1 MYFCKIMAAFR
12 RVMFLSEVACGLPY
26 TLWVLLI
33 FINNVIFI
41 IMRKKVIAMIA
52 ALFMAVTANA
62 QFEQGKVYLGG
73 SLTGLN
79 LKYSGIDNLSLGL
92 QAQAGYMFD
101 DNLMLLG
108 QVAYDH
114 NGGKGSKNNV
124 SFGVGGRYYIEQNG
138 IYLGVNCKYIHGS
151 HGYNDVMPGVEV
163 GYAFFL
169 SRTVTVEPAIYYDQS
184 FKNHSDFSTIGLKI
198 GLGVYLFND

>member
-1 MYFCKIMAAFR
+1 MHTGTSLAGVVR
-12 RVMFLSEVACGLPY
+12 L
-26 TLWVLLI
+26 VLHLVGMPI
-33 FINNVIFI
+33 FIDNVIFI
-41 IMRKKVIAMIA
+41 IMRKKLIAMIA
-52 ALFMAVTANA
+52 ALCMAVTANA

-79 LKYSGIDNLSLGL
+79 LKYSGLDELSLGL

-108 QVAYDH
+108 HMAYDH
-114 NGGKGSKNNV
+114 RGGKASDDRLSV
-124 SFGVGGRYYIEQNG
+124 GVGGRYYIEQNG

-151 HGYNDVMPGVEV
+151 HGYNDVLPGVEV
-163 GYAFFL
+163 GYSFFL

-184 FKNHSDFSTIGLKI
+184 FKKHSDFSTVGLKI
-198 GLGVYLFND
+198 GLGVYLFTD

>member
-1 MYFCKIMAAFR
+1 
-12 RVMFLSEVACGLPY
+12 MFLSEVACGLPY

-108 QVAYDH
+108 QVAYEH

-151 HGYNDVMPGVEV
+151 HGFNDVMPGVEV

-184 FKNHSDFSTIGLKI
+184 FKNHSDYSTIGLKI

>member
-1 MYFCKIMAAFR
+1 MAAFR

-151 HGYNDVMPGVEV
+151 HGFNDVMPGVEV

-184 FKNHSDFSTIGLKI
+184 FKNHSDYSTIGLKI

>member
-1 MYFCKIMAAFR
+1 MASFR
-12 RVMFLSEVACGLPY
+12 RRVFLSEVAYGLPY
-26 TLWVLLI
+26 TLWVFLM

-79 LKYSGIDNLSLGL
+79 LKYSGIDDLSLGL

-114 NGGKGSKNNV
+114 KGGDLKENLV
-124 SFGVGGRYYIEQNG
+124 SLGVGGRYYIEQNG
-138 IYLGVNCKYIHGS
+138 IYLGVNCKYIHGE
-151 HGYNDVMPGVEV
+151 HGYNDVLPGVEV
-163 GYAFFL
+163 GYSFFL

-184 FKNHSDFSTIGLKI
+184 FKKHSDFSTIGLKI
-198 GLGVYLFND
+198 GLGVYLFTD

>member
-1 MYFCKIMAAFR
+1 
-12 RVMFLSEVACGLPY
+12 MFLSEVACGLPY

-163 GYAFFL
+163 GYVFFL